1 VGRDVRAVRRRVR
14 RGGPA
19 RAVGRAGREPVRARA
34 VLRAAVPV
42 QGGARAGLAD
52 VQRALRE
59 PRGVRARAR
68 AGRAVGGHVGRAG
81 RVPAVGH
88 GEPRVRRGAG
98 RGARP
103 GRGHRLGRDGAGRRP
118 DGPVRAPRLVRRR
131 APRRHARRPRGF
143 RGPARAA
150 VPRPRAAL
158 RPGAGRGLGARQRRL
173 ATLPVGQLRGRH
185 GRDADPHPAR
195 DARGGLRMTRL
206 TFTGVVGHRRDDVW
220 AWHERPGAVER
231 LTPPWL
237 PVRVRREAA
246 SLDHGEAV
254 LGFPLGL
261 RWVARHTGATPPE
274 RFVDELVSAPLRWGV
289 RWRHTH
295 ELHDEGERTRVTDT
309 LDTNVPEALVREM
322 FAYRHRQLC
331 LDLAAQST
339 ARAAGDRPLVV
350 AMTGSSGLVG
360 GALAPFLTTA
370 GHRVV
375 RLVRGAPRGPDE
387 RRWDPGSPAE
397 DLLRGVDAVIHLA
410 GASIAGRFTDE
421 HRAAVRD
428 SRVGPTRALA
438 ELAGRTP
445 DGPRVFVSASAIGF
459 YGPQRGDEELTET
472 SAVGDGFLAEVV
484 TDWEDAAALA
494 ADAGLR
500 VVTVR
505 TGLVQS
511 PRGGTLR
518 LFRPLFAAGLGG

>member
-1 VGRDVRAVRRRVR
+1 
-14 RGGPA
+14 
-19 RAVGRAGREPVRARA
+19 
-34 VLRAAVPV
+34 
-42 QGGARAGLAD
+42 
-52 VQRALRE
+52 
-59 PRGVRARAR
+59 
-68 AGRAVGGHVGRAG
+68 
-81 RVPAVGH
+81 
-88 GEPRVRRGAG
+88 
-98 RGARP
+98 
-103 GRGHRLGRDGAGRRP
+103 
-118 DGPVRAPRLVRRR
+118 
-131 APRRHARRPRGF
+131 
-143 RGPARAA
+143 
-150 VPRPRAAL
+150 
-158 RPGAGRGLGARQRRL
+158 
-173 ATLPVGQLRGRH
+173 
-185 GRDADPHPAR
+185 
-195 DARGGLRMTRL
+195 MSRL
-206 TFTGVVGHRRDDVW
+206 TFTGVVGHPRDDVW

-237 PVRVRREAA
+237 PVRVRREAP
-246 SLDHGEAV
+246 SLDNGEAV

-295 ELHDEGERTRVTDT
+295 ELHDEGDRTRVTDT

-331 LDLAAQST
+331 LDLATQAS

-375 RLVRGAPRGPDE
+375 RLVRGTPRGPDE
-387 RRWDPGSPAE
+387 RRWDPQAPAE

-428 SRVGPTRALA
+428 SRTGPTRALA

-472 SAVGDGFLAEVV
+472 SPRGDGFLADVV

-518 LFRPLFAAGLGG
+518 LFRPLFAAGLGGRLGSGRAWQSWIGIDDLVDVYHRALYDPTLTGPVNAVAPHPVRNDAYAATLARVLRRPALVPVPRFGPRLLLGAEGATEVAEASQRVYPAALLAAGHRFRHPMLEPALRHLLGRPEPA